1 MEERRG
7 RRTMARTKGAG
18 RTAQPTTRSAARAV
32 VRSMLRVVSCA
43 ALALGPAGCA
53 RGNGAA
59 EASPSPTFLDE
70 QAVCEITST
79 DALREAVSFQTVDY
93 EYWHDSYPKKPDQNG
108 FQCRIRGWEPDREN
122 SPTLDILYMPGGRLN
137 NIGGDRPFTDLD
149 GEGHDPLVLDG
160 VEGRGYMWLDS
171 PNVDGVI
178 TGVDAAWLYPDNHV
192 LEFQYFIRG
201 RPDHG
206 YDDTTLEGVR
216 TLMTTIIPAI
226 PETAA
231 GPDQRYTKVPAD
243 Q

>member
-1 MEERRG
+1 MV
-7 RRTMARTKGAG
+7 RTPGAG

-32 VRSMLRVVSCA
+32 VRSMLCVVSCA
-43 ALALGPAGCA
+43 ALALALELAGCA

-70 QAVCEITST
+70 QTVCEITST
-79 DALREAVSFQTVDY
+79 DALREAVSFWTTGYDY
-93 EYWHDSYPKKPDQNG
+93 WYGGSTPEQSG
-108 FQCRIRGWEPDREN
+108 LRCRIRGWEPDREN
-122 SPTLDILYMPGGRLN
+122 DSKVSMLYMPGGRLN
-137 NIGGDRPFTDLD
+137 DIGDRPFTDLD
-149 GEGHDPLVLDG
+149 GEGYDPLVLDG

-178 TGVDAAWLYPDNHV
+178 TDVDVAWLYLDNHV
-192 LEFQYFIRG
+192 LEFQYFIEG

-216 TLMTTIIPAI
+216 TLMTTIIPTI

>member
-1 MEERRG
+1 MMAPRHGPRPVRRLV
-7 RRTMARTKGAG
+7 T
-18 RTAQPTTRSAARAV
+18 AV
-32 VRSMLRVVSCA
+32 VACV
-43 ALALGPAGCA
+43 ALALGPAGCG
-53 RGNGAA
+53 RGLVNRVTGSP
-59 EASPSPTFLDE
+59 SPSPTFLDE

-79 DALREAVSFQTVDY
+79 DALREAVSFWTTGYDY
-93 EYWHDSYPKKPDQNG
+93 SHSSYPNKPDQNG
-108 FQCRIRGWEPDREN
+108 FQCRIRGRDASAN
-122 SPTLDILYMPGGRLN
+122 LSPTAFYISYEPGGYLDA
-137 NIGGDRPFTDLD
+137 IGGIRPFTDLD

-160 VEGRGYMWLDS
+160 VEGRGYIWLS
-171 PNVDGVI
+171 RPNVDGVI

-192 LEFQYFIRG
+192 LEFQYFIEG

-216 TLMTTIIPAI
+216 TLMTTIIPPI

>member
-1 MEERRG
+1 MMAPRHGPRPVRRLV
-7 RRTMARTKGAG
+7 T
-18 RTAQPTTRSAARAV
+18 AV
-32 VRSMLRVVSCA
+32 VACA
-43 ALALGPAGCA
+43 ALALGPAGCG
-53 RGNGAA
+53 RGLVNRVTGSP
-59 EASPSPTFLDE
+59 SPSPTFLDE
-70 QAVCEITST
+70 QAVCEVTST
-79 DALREAVSFQTVDY
+79 DALREAVSFWTTGYDY
-93 EYWHDSYPKKPDQNG
+93 SHSSYPKKPDQNG

-122 SPTLDILYMPGGRLN
+122 DSKVSMLYMPGGRLN
-137 NIGGDRPFTDLD
+137 DIGDRPFTDLD
-149 GEGHDPLVLDG
+149 GEGYDPLVLDG

-178 TGVDAAWLYPDNHV
+178 TSVDAAWLYPDNHV
-192 LEFQYFIRG
+192 LEFQYFIEG

-216 TLMTTIIPAI
+216 TLMTTIIPTI

>member
-1 MEERRG
+1 
-7 RRTMARTKGAG
+7 MARTKGAD

-32 VRSMLRVVSCA
+32 VRSMLCVVSCA
-43 ALALGPAGCA
+43 ALALGPAGCG
-53 RGNGAA
+53 RGLVNRVTGSP
-59 EASPSPTFLDE
+59 SPSPTFLDE

-79 DALREAVSFQTVDY
+79 DALREAVSFWTTGYDY
-93 EYWHDSYPKKPDQNG
+93 SHSSYPKKPDQNG

-137 NIGGDRPFTDLD
+137 NIGGDRPFTELD
-149 GEGHDPLVLDG
+149 GEGYDPLVLDG

-178 TGVDAAWLYPDNHV
+178 TGVDVAWLYPDNHV

-216 TLMTTIIPAI
+216 TLMTTIIPTI

>member
-1 MEERRG
+1 MMAPRHGPRPVRRLV
-7 RRTMARTKGAG
+7 T
-18 RTAQPTTRSAARAV
+18 AV
-32 VRSMLRVVSCA
+32 VACA
-43 ALALGPAGCA
+43 ALALGPAGCG
-53 RGNGAA
+53 RGLVNRVTGSP
-59 EASPSPTFLDE
+59 SPSPTFLDE
-70 QAVCEITST
+70 QAVCEVTST

-93 EYWHDSYPKKPDQNG
+93 EYWHDNYPKKPDQNG

-122 SPTLDILYMPGGRLN
+122 DSKVSMLYLPGGRLN
-137 NIGGDRPFTDLD
+137 NIGGIRPFTDLD

-160 VEGRGYMWLDS
+160 VEGRGYIWLS
-171 PNVDGVI
+171 RPNIDGVI

-216 TLMTTIIPAI
+216 TLMTTIIPTV

>member
-1 MEERRG
+1 MV
-7 RRTMARTKGAG
+7 RTPGAG

-43 ALALGPAGCA
+43 ALALGPAGCG
-53 RGNGAA
+53 RGLVNRMTSSP
-59 EASPSPTFLDE
+59 SPSPTFLDE
-70 QAVCEITST
+70 QAVCEVTST

-122 SPTLDILYMPGGRLN
+122 DSKVSMLYMPGGRLN
-137 NIGGDRPFTDLD
+137 DIGDRPFTDLD
-149 GEGHDPLVLDG
+149 GEGYDPLVLDG
-160 VEGRGYMWLDS
+160 VEGRGYIWLS
-171 PNVDGVI
+171 RPNIDGVI
-178 TGVDAAWLYPDNHV
+178 TSVDAAWLYPDNHV
-192 LEFQYFIRG
+192 LEFQYFIEG

-216 TLMTTIIPAI
+216 TLITTIIPTI

>member
-1 MEERRG
+1 MV
-7 RRTMARTKGAG
+7 RTPGAG

-32 VRSMLRVVSCA
+32 VRSMLCVVSCA
-43 ALALGPAGCA
+43 ALALELAGCA

-93 EYWHDSYPKKPDQNG
+93 EYWHDSYPNKPDQNS
-108 FQCRIRGWEPDREN
+108 FQCRIRGRN
-122 SPTLDILYMPGGRLN
+122 ASANLSPTAFYISYEPGGYLDA
-137 NIGGDRPFTDLD
+137 IGGIRPFTGLD

-160 VEGRGYMWLDS
+160 VEGRGYIWLS
-171 PNVDGVI
+171 RPNIDGVI

-216 TLMTTIIPAI
+216 TLMTTIIPTI

>member
-1 MEERRG
+1 
-7 RRTMARTKGAG
+7 
-18 RTAQPTTRSAARAV
+18 
-32 VRSMLRVVSCA
+32 MLRVVSCA

-70 QAVCEITST
+70 QTVCEITST

-93 EYWHDSYPKKPDQNG
+93 EYWHDSYPNKPDQNS
-108 FQCRIRGWEPDREN
+108 FQCRIRGREPDREN
-122 SPTLDILYMPGGRLN
+122 DSKVSMLYMPGGRLN
-137 NIGGDRPFTDLD
+137 DIGDRPFTDLD
-149 GEGHDPLVLDG
+149 GEGYDPLVLDG
-160 VEGRGYMWLDS
+160 VEGRGYIWLDS

-178 TGVDAAWLYPDNHV
+178 TDVDAAWLYPDNHV
-192 LEFQYFIRG
+192 LEFQYFIEG

-216 TLMTTIIPAI
+216 TLMTTIIPTI

>member
-1 MEERRG
+1 
-7 RRTMARTKGAG
+7 
-18 RTAQPTTRSAARAV
+18 V
-32 VRSMLRVVSCA
+32 NRVTGS
-43 ALALGPAGCA
+43 P
-53 RGNGAA
+53 
-59 EASPSPTFLDE
+59 SPSPTFLDE
-70 QAVCEITST
+70 QAVCEVTST
-79 DALREAVSFQTVDY
+79 DALREAVSFWTTGYDY
-93 EYWHDSYPKKPDQNG
+93 SHSSYPKKPDQNG

-122 SPTLDILYMPGGRLN
+122 DSKVSMLYMPGGRLN
-137 NIGGDRPFTDLD
+137 DIGDRPFTDLD

-192 LEFQYFIRG
+192 LEFQYFIEG

-216 TLMTTIIPAI
+216 TLMTTIIPTV

>member
-1 MEERRG
+1 MMAPRHGPRPVRRLV
-7 RRTMARTKGAG
+7 T
-18 RTAQPTTRSAARAV
+18 AV
-32 VRSMLRVVSCA
+32 VACV

-70 QAVCEITST
+70 QTVCEITST
-79 DALREAVSFQTVDY
+79 DALREAVSFWTTGYDY
-93 EYWHDSYPKKPDQNG
+93 SHSSYPKKPDQNS

-122 SPTLDILYMPGGRLN
+122 SPTLNILYMPGGRLN
-137 NIGGDRPFTDLD
+137 DIGDRPFTD

-160 VEGRGYMWLDS
+160 VEGRGYIWLS
-171 PNVDGVI
+171 RPNIDGVI
-178 TGVDAAWLYPDNHV
+178 TSVDAAWLYPDNHV
-192 LEFQYFIRG
+192 LELQYFIRG

-216 TLMTTIIPAI
+216 TLMTTIIPTV

>member
-1 MEERRG
+1 MV
-7 RRTMARTKGAG
+7 RTPGAG
-18 RTAQPTTRSAARAV
+18 RTAQPTTRSAAHAV
-32 VRSMLRVVSCA
+32 VRSMLCVVSCA
-43 ALALGPAGCA
+43 ALALSLALGLAGCA

-59 EASPSPTFLDE
+59 EASTSPTFLDE
-70 QAVCEITST
+70 QAVCEVTST

-93 EYWHDSYPKKPDQNG
+93 EYWHDSYPNKPDQNG
-108 FQCRIRGWEPDREN
+108 FQCRIRGRDASAN
-122 SPTLDILYMPGGRLN
+122 LSPTAFYISYEPGGYLDA
-137 NIGGDRPFTDLD
+137 IGGIRPFTDLD
-149 GEGHDPLVLDG
+149 GEGYDPLVLDG
-160 VEGRGYMWLDS
+160 VEGRGYIWLS
-171 PNVDGVI
+171 RPNVDGVI

-216 TLMTTIIPAI
+216 TLMTTIIPTI

>member
-1 MEERRG
+1 MMAPRHGPRPVRRLV
-7 RRTMARTKGAG
+7 T
-18 RTAQPTTRSAARAV
+18 AV
-32 VRSMLRVVSCA
+32 VACV
-43 ALALGPAGCA
+43 ALALGPAGCG
-53 RGNGAA
+53 RGLVNRVTGSP
-59 EASPSPTFLDE
+59 SPSPTFLDE

-79 DALREAVSFQTVDY
+79 DALREAVSFWTTGYDY
-93 EYWHDSYPKKPDQNG
+93 SHSSYPKKPDQNG

-122 SPTLDILYMPGGRLN
+122 DSKVSMLYMPGGRLN
-137 NIGGDRPFTDLD
+137 DIGDRPFTDLD
-149 GEGHDPLVLDG
+149 GEGYDPLVLDG

-178 TGVDAAWLYPDNHV
+178 TDVDVAWLYPDNHV
-192 LEFQYFIRG
+192 LEFQYFIEG

-216 TLMTTIIPAI
+216 TLITTIIPTI
-226 PETAA
+226 PKTAA

>member
-1 MEERRG
+1 MV
-7 RRTMARTKGAG
+7 RTPGAG

-32 VRSMLRVVSCA
+32 VRSMLCVVSCA
-43 ALALGPAGCA
+43 ALALGPAGCG
-53 RGNGAA
+53 RGLVNRVTGSP
-59 EASPSPTFLDE
+59 SPSPTFLDE
-70 QAVCEITST
+70 QAVCEVTST
-79 DALREAVSFQTVDY
+79 DALREAVSFWTTGYDY
-93 EYWHDSYPKKPDQNG
+93 SHSSYPKKPDQNG

-122 SPTLDILYMPGGRLN
+122 DSKVSMLYMPGGRLN
-137 NIGGDRPFTDLD
+137 DIGDRPFTDLD
-149 GEGHDPLVLDG
+149 GEGYDPLVLDG

-178 TGVDAAWLYPDNHV
+178 TSVDAAWLYPDNHV

-216 TLMTTIIPAI
+216 TLMTTIIPTI

>member
-1 MEERRG
+1 MV
-7 RRTMARTKGAG
+7 RTPGAG
-18 RTAQPTTRSAARAV
+18 RTAQPTTRSAAHAV
-32 VRSMLRVVSCA
+32 VRSMLCVVSCA

-93 EYWHDSYPKKPDQNG
+93 EYWHDSYPNKPDQNG
-108 FQCRIRGWEPDREN
+108 FQCRIRGRDASAN
-122 SPTLDILYMPGGRLN
+122 LSPTAFYISYEPGGYLDA
-137 NIGGDRPFTDLD
+137 IGGIRPFTDLD

-160 VEGRGYMWLDS
+160 VEGRGYIWLS
-171 PNVDGVI
+171 RPNIDGVI
-178 TGVDAAWLYPDNHV
+178 TSVDAAWLYPDNHV
-192 LEFQYFIRG
+192 LEFQYFIEG

-216 TLMTTIIPAI
+216 TLMTTIIPTI

>member
-1 MEERRG
+1 MV
-7 RRTMARTKGAG
+7 RTPGAG

-32 VRSMLRVVSCA
+32 VRSMLCVVSCA
-43 ALALGPAGCA
+43 ALALELAGCA

-70 QAVCEITST
+70 QTVCEITST
-79 DALREAVSFQTVDY
+79 DALREAVSFWTTGYDY
-93 EYWHDSYPKKPDQNG
+93 SHSSYPKKPDQNG

-122 SPTLDILYMPGGRLN
+122 DSKVSMLYLPGGRLN
-137 NIGGDRPFTDLD
+137 NIGGIRPFTELD
-149 GEGHDPLVLDG
+149 GEGYDPLVLDG
-160 VEGRGYMWLDS
+160 VEGRGYIWLS
-171 PNVDGVI
+171 RPNVDGVI

-192 LEFQYFIRG
+192 LEFQYFIEG

-216 TLMTTIIPAI
+216 TLMTTIIPTV

>member
-1 MEERRG
+1 
-7 RRTMARTKGAG
+7 MAKTKGAG
-18 RTAQPTTRSAARAV
+18 RTAQPTTRSAAHAV
-32 VRSMLRVVSCA
+32 VRSMLCVVSCA
-43 ALALGPAGCA
+43 ALALELAGCA

-70 QAVCEITST
+70 QTVCEVTST

-122 SPTLDILYMPGGRLN
+122 DSKVSMLYMPGGRLN
-137 NIGGDRPFTDLD
+137 DIGDRPFTDLD

-160 VEGRGYMWLDS
+160 VEGRGYIWLS
-171 PNVDGVI
+171 RPNVDGVI

-192 LEFQYFIRG
+192 LEFQYFIEG

-216 TLMTTIIPAI
+216 TLITTIIPTI
-226 PETAA
+226 PKTAA

>member
-1 MEERRG
+1 MMAPRHGPRPVRRLV
-7 RRTMARTKGAG
+7 T
-18 RTAQPTTRSAARAV
+18 AV
-32 VRSMLRVVSCA
+32 VACA
-43 ALALGPAGCA
+43 ALALGPAGCG
-53 RGNGAA
+53 RGLVNRMTSSP
-59 EASPSPTFLDE
+59 SPSPTFLDE
-70 QAVCEITST
+70 QAVCEVTST

-93 EYWHDSYPKKPDQNG
+93 EYWHDSYPKKPDQNS
-108 FQCRIRGWEPDREN
+108 FQCRIRGRDASAN
-122 SPTLDILYMPGGRLN
+122 LSPTAFYISYEPGGYLDA
-137 NIGGDRPFTDLD
+137 IGGIRPFTDLD

-178 TGVDAAWLYPDNHV
+178 TSVDAAWLYPDNHV
-192 LEFQYFIRG
+192 LEFQYFIEG

-216 TLMTTIIPAI
+216 TLITTIIPTI

>member
-1 MEERRG
+1 MMAPRHGPRPVRRLV
-7 RRTMARTKGAG
+7 T
-18 RTAQPTTRSAARAV
+18 AV
-32 VRSMLRVVSCA
+32 VACV
-43 ALALGPAGCA
+43 ALALGPAGCG
-53 RGNGAA
+53 RGLVNRVTGSP
-59 EASPSPTFLDE
+59 SPSPTFLDE

-79 DALREAVSFQTVDY
+79 DALREAVSFWTTGYDY
-93 EYWHDSYPKKPDQNG
+93 WYGGSTPEQSG
-108 FQCRIRGWEPDREN
+108 LRCRIRGWEPDREN

-160 VEGRGYMWLDS
+160 VEGRGYIWLS
-171 PNVDGVI
+171 RPNVDGVI

-216 TLMTTIIPAI
+216 TLMTTIIPTI

>member
-1 MEERRG
+1 MV
-7 RRTMARTKGAG
+7 RTPGAG

-32 VRSMLRVVSCA
+32 VRSMLCVVSCA

-70 QAVCEITST
+70 HTVCEITST
-79 DALREAVSFQTVDY
+79 DALREAVSFWTTGYDY
-93 EYWHDSYPKKPDQNG
+93 SHSSYPKKPDQNG
-108 FQCRIRGWEPDREN
+108 FQCRIRGRDASAN
-122 SPTLDILYMPGGRLN
+122 LSPTAFYISYEPGGYLDA
-137 NIGGDRPFTDLD
+137 IGGIRPFTDLD
-149 GEGHDPLVLDG
+149 GEGYDPLVLDG

-178 TGVDAAWLYPDNHV
+178 TGVDVAWLYPDNHV
-192 LEFQYFIRG
+192 LEFQYFIEG

-216 TLMTTIIPAI
+216 TLITTIIPTI

>member
-1 MEERRG
+1 MMAPRHGPRPVRRLV
-7 RRTMARTKGAG
+7 T
-18 RTAQPTTRSAARAV
+18 AV
-32 VRSMLRVVSCA
+32 VACV
-43 ALALGPAGCA
+43 ALALGPAGCG
-53 RGNGAA
+53 RGLVNRVTGSP
-59 EASPSPTFLDE
+59 SPSPTFLDE

-79 DALREAVSFQTVDY
+79 DALREAVSFWTTGYDY
-93 EYWHDSYPKKPDQNG
+93 WYGGSTPEQSG
-108 FQCRIRGWEPDREN
+108 LRCRIRGWEPDREN

-160 VEGRGYMWLDS
+160 VEGRGYIWLS
-171 PNVDGVI
+171 RPNIDGVI
-178 TGVDAAWLYPDNHV
+178 TSVDAAWLYPDNHV
-192 LEFQYFIRG
+192 LEFQYFIEG

-216 TLMTTIIPAI
+216 TLMTTIIPTI

>member
-1 MEERRG
+1 MMAPRHGPRPVRRLV
-7 RRTMARTKGAG
+7 T
-18 RTAQPTTRSAARAV
+18 AV
-32 VRSMLRVVSCA
+32 VACV
-43 ALALGPAGCA
+43 ALALGPAGCG
-53 RGNGAA
+53 RGLVNRVTGSP
-59 EASPSPTFLDE
+59 SPSPTFLDE

-79 DALREAVSFQTVDY
+79 DALREAVSFWTTGYDY
-93 EYWHDSYPKKPDQNG
+93 WYGGSTPEQSG
-108 FQCRIRGWEPDREN
+108 LRCRIRGWEPDREN

-160 VEGRGYMWLDS
+160 VEGRGYIWLS
-171 PNVDGVI
+171 RPNVDGVI

-192 LEFQYFIRG
+192 LEFQYFIEG

-216 TLMTTIIPAI
+216 TLMTTIIPTI
-226 PETAA
+226 PKTAA

>member
-1 MEERRG
+1 MV
-7 RRTMARTKGAG
+7 RTPGAG
-18 RTAQPTTRSAARAV
+18 RTAQPTTRSAAHAV
-32 VRSMLRVVSCA
+32 VRSMLCVVSCA

-93 EYWHDSYPKKPDQNG
+93 EYWHDSYPNKPDQNS
-108 FQCRIRGWEPDREN
+108 FQCRIRGRN
-122 SPTLDILYMPGGRLN
+122 ASANLSPTAFYISYEPGGYLDA
-137 NIGGDRPFTDLD
+137 IGGIRPFTDLD

-160 VEGRGYMWLDS
+160 VEGRGYIWLS
-171 PNVDGVI
+171 RPNIDGVI

-216 TLMTTIIPAI
+216 TLMTTIIPTV

>member
-1 MEERRG
+1 MV
-7 RRTMARTKGAG
+7 RTPGAG
-18 RTAQPTTRSAARAV
+18 RTAQPTTRSAAHAV
-32 VRSMLRVVSCA
+32 VRSMLCVVSCA

-53 RGNGAA
+53 RGHGAA

-70 QAVCEITST
+70 QAVCEVTST

-93 EYWHDSYPKKPDQNG
+93 EYWHDSYPNKPDQNS
-108 FQCRIRGWEPDREN
+108 FQCRIRGRDASAN
-122 SPTLDILYMPGGRLN
+122 LSPTAFYISYEPGGYLDA
-137 NIGGDRPFTDLD
+137 IGGIRPFTDLD

-160 VEGRGYMWLDS
+160 VEGRGYIWLS
-171 PNVDGVI
+171 RPNIDGVI

-192 LEFQYFIRG
+192 LEFQYFIEG

-216 TLMTTIIPAI
+216 TLMTTIIPTI
-226 PETAA
+226 PKTAA

>member
-1 MEERRG
+1 
-7 RRTMARTKGAG
+7 MARTKGAG

-32 VRSMLRVVSCA
+32 VRSMLCVVSCA
-43 ALALGPAGCA
+43 ALALELAGCA

-70 QAVCEITST
+70 QAVCEVTST

-93 EYWHDSYPKKPDQNG
+93 EYWHDSYPNKPDQNS
-108 FQCRIRGWEPDREN
+108 FQCRIRGRDASAN
-122 SPTLDILYMPGGRLN
+122 LSPTAFYISYEPGGYLDA
-137 NIGGDRPFTDLD
+137 IGGIRPFTDLD

-160 VEGRGYMWLDS
+160 VEGRGYIWLS
-171 PNVDGVI
+171 RPNIDGVI

-192 LEFQYFIRG
+192 LEFQYFIEG

-216 TLMTTIIPAI
+216 TLMTTIIPTI

>member
-1 MEERRG
+1 MMAPRHGPRPVRRLV
-7 RRTMARTKGAG
+7 T
-18 RTAQPTTRSAARAV
+18 AV
-32 VRSMLRVVSCA
+32 VACV
-43 ALALGPAGCA
+43 ALALGPAGCG
-53 RGNGAA
+53 RGLVNRVTGSP
-59 EASPSPTFLDE
+59 SPSPTFLDE

-79 DALREAVSFQTVDY
+79 DALREAVSFWTTGYDY
-93 EYWHDSYPKKPDQNG
+93 WYGGSTPEQSG
-108 FQCRIRGWEPDREN
+108 LRCRIRGWEPDREN

-160 VEGRGYMWLDS
+160 VEGRGYIWLS
-171 PNVDGVI
+171 RPNIDGVI

-192 LEFQYFIRG
+192 LEFQYFIEG

-216 TLMTTIIPAI
+216 TLMTTIIPTI

>member
-1 MEERRG
+1 
-7 RRTMARTKGAG
+7 
-18 RTAQPTTRSAARAV
+18 
-32 VRSMLRVVSCA
+32 MLRVVSCA

-70 QAVCEITST
+70 QTVCEITST
-79 DALREAVSFQTVDY
+79 DALREAVSFWTTGCDY
-93 EYWHDSYPKKPDQNG
+93 SRSSYPKKPGRNG
-108 FQCRIRGWEPDREN
+108 FQCRIRGREPDREN
-122 SPTLDILYMPGGRLN
+122 DSKVSMLYMPGGRLN

-149 GEGHDPLVLDG
+149 GEGYDPLVLDG
-160 VEGRGYMWLDS
+160 VEGRGYIWLS
-171 PNVDGVI
+171 RPNIDGVI

-192 LEFQYFIRG
+192 LEFQYFIEG

-216 TLMTTIIPAI
+216 TLMTTIIPTI

>member
-1 MEERRG
+1 MMAPRHGPRPVRRLV
-7 RRTMARTKGAG
+7 T
-18 RTAQPTTRSAARAV
+18 AV
-32 VRSMLRVVSCA
+32 VACA
-43 ALALGPAGCA
+43 ALALGPAGCG
-53 RGNGAA
+53 RGLVNRVTGSP
-59 EASPSPTFLDE
+59 SPSPTFLDE

-79 DALREAVSFQTVDY
+79 DALREAVSFWTTGYDY
-93 EYWHDSYPKKPDQNG
+93 SHSSYPKKPDQNG

-122 SPTLDILYMPGGRLN
+122 DSKVSMLYMPGGRLN
-137 NIGGDRPFTDLD
+137 DIGDRPFTDLD
-149 GEGHDPLVLDG
+149 GEGYDPLVLDG

-178 TGVDAAWLYPDNHV
+178 TDVDVAWLYPDNHV
-192 LEFQYFIRG
+192 LEFQYFIEG

-216 TLMTTIIPAI
+216 TLMTTIIPTI

>member
-1 MEERRG
+1 MMAPRHGPRPVRRLV
-7 RRTMARTKGAG
+7 T
-18 RTAQPTTRSAARAV
+18 AV
-32 VRSMLRVVSCA
+32 VACV
-43 ALALGPAGCA
+43 ALALGPAGCG
-53 RGNGAA
+53 RGLVNRVTGSP
-59 EASPSPTFLDE
+59 SPSPTFLDE

-79 DALREAVSFQTVDY
+79 DALREAVSFWTTGYDY
-93 EYWHDSYPKKPDQNG
+93 WYGGSTPEQSG
-108 FQCRIRGWEPDREN
+108 LRCRIRGWEPDREN

-160 VEGRGYMWLDS
+160 VEGRGYIWLS
-171 PNVDGVI
+171 RPNIDGVI

-192 LEFQYFIRG
+192 LEFQYFIEG

-216 TLMTTIIPAI
+216 TLMTTIIPTI
-226 PETAA
+226 PKTAA

>member
-1 MEERRG
+1 
-7 RRTMARTKGAG
+7 
-18 RTAQPTTRSAARAV
+18 
-32 VRSMLRVVSCA
+32 MLCVVSCA
-43 ALALGPAGCA
+43 ALALELAGCA

-70 QAVCEITST
+70 QTVCEVTST

-122 SPTLDILYMPGGRLN
+122 DSKVSMLYMPGGRLN
-137 NIGGDRPFTDLD
+137 DIGDRPFTDLD

-160 VEGRGYMWLDS
+160 VEGRGYIWLS
-171 PNVDGVI
+171 RPNIDGVI
-178 TGVDAAWLYPDNHV
+178 TDVDAAWLYPDNHV
-192 LEFQYFIRG
+192 LEFQYFIEG